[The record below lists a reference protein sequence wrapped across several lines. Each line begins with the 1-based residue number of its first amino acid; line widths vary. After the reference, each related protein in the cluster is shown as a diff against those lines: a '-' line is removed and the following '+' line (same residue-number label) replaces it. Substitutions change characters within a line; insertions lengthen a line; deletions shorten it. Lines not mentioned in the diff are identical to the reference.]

1 MGTSS
6 SNISKAF
13 EKSTYAFTNPKSAT
27 DEKQQVESY
36 ESSENSLAAIG
47 ERIVRLRKLISED
60 DYEKAFSLCVRTIN
74 EFVYIDRASWYNAVL
89 DLVSNVPASFSSC
102 SWYKEIYILKAFT
115 LAEILRLRAHT
126 ACLSDFLS
134 ILSQVDAFIAKASH
148 PPQSHH
154 ADFINE
160 MKLRLFFYLSVYI
173 QRAVKRKRIN
183 VDADSLVSDCL
194 SLANCLDCD
203 KIVAENPLSPS
214 VWEHFYTNGLSLKLQ
229 SAILVEK
236 SSRSESNWKQTLK
249 NILHQDNLSQS
260 NKLEFEFLYGL
271 TEPVDQQKMAQN
283 VDKIYHNLLKHRPV
297 DLSTILWYILC
308 SPCMDK
314 EVQSDY
320 DLALPSSRI
329 KLIVDTVNCV
339 LPDVPFTSSSN
350 AEICQ
355 RDAYVF
361 LLALSVSYLIRFAT
375 SPESNRSSEKMEPLS
390 WPNQPLCLLS
400 SRILPSG
407 LQRKCW
413 IELCSRSTKAGRFLE
428 QLRFAKSTHELP
440 SRLALRVAKA
450 ISSLNL
456 PSSDAAAQIWEFG
469 LNSLA
474 QNTEFNRFSSPVLK
488 IREKIQDEIT
498 LFTNEL
504 NSDWWY
510 GTHVENLINTTAK
523 DQVWFIIG
531 WNWLTSH
538 WLKTGPMPKIQ
549 TLLNHVNRLGDT
561 KIVLNTETLLSAAK
575 LTKKALEENNTSPL
589 VRTLVSITLDILN
602 TGLINAKKNPLRDE
616 TTKSVKEI
624 TEAIESL
631 QRCPCLQTSLE
642 QESVSTYESN
652 QSMPS
657 GYGAYSTGPRSN
669 PNFGLIG
676 GTPTNA
682 GRTSG
687 LFSEEVSYRSPRIPN
702 NSLVNASTAAV
713 IGSPATFSPDPQTKL
728 MTQMMEQWIPAFM
741 EFSKVM
747 SETSV
752 ELAKSRLQ
760 NEELSRMLKDTR
772 SLLDDVIAEQRKQQQ
787 QPPAPSPVKKPE
799 QSSPSLEDWRALQES
814 LNEVTATLK
823 DLRKWLPNAFPPLP
837 PPPLSHFIH
846 PPPPIPVTQSVPQPA
861 DMFNMLESQKAQMAL
876 SQLLQQQQRQ
886 MQQHVTATSVPS
898 CMLPQPPHVPPVDLR
913 VPPPS
918 LFPAP
923 APVQQP
929 STLPTSNLQQ
939 SPLNP
944 VKTSPIAPVKPPVAS
959 TFSSTV
965 CSAATNTT
973 TPATLIKSPTT
984 PPAAQESSGS
994 KLAVTGAS
1002 TSRPEPFS
1010 FLHLT
1015 TTASSS
1021 SNTALPSFGP
1031 STTTTTTTG
1040 FSSSFSFGSLAKSM
1054 TSGQSPNTATTNI
1067 FGGSNSKSATTTGL
1081 SLFGTS
1087 LTKPIETSAQQT
1099 SITQED
1105 EDKPE
1110 AFEPNVDFKPCVE
1123 KLPELVEPTTGEENE
1138 KILFCN
1144 RARLFR
1150 WDKPKDEGTHGEWKA
1165 RGVGELKIL
1174 CNEETNKYRVVMRR
1188 DQVMKLCAN
1197 HYILPGTNIKR
1208 HPQKSVACM
1217 WNARDFAVMDP
1228 DQYDPNGTD
1237 ELFMVTFKT
1246 QEITDEFEKIVRE
1259 GLENAT
1265 SKSDGGDK
1273 MNGQD
1278 KTKTNLETKST
1289 EVKTQLTHSTE
1300 KSPLSGIDAFKAKP
1314 GSWTCSCCLL
1324 VLDGSKIKCPCCNSL
1339 KPGASPPPSENTSE
1353 SKVTFGLPSAATSQS
1368 CPFNFLAEPTTSSTP
1383 NPTFI
1388 FGTNV
1393 KTDTSAKPPTF
1404 GFGNIAPK
1412 ASTTESSSFGFKPA
1426 LCGPSTSDKKT
1437 EDGEPSRTAGVFGGL
1452 NLASTLDKSGNAFT
1466 FTLNPLVKPADQ
1478 ATAGEM
1484 NKSSEHGDGDD
1495 EEVAPS
1501 DLSQVT
1507 FKPIIDHL
1515 PDKVEVVTG
1524 EEGEDV
1530 LFEARAKLFRFDSGD
1545 GGESAW
1551 KERGL
1556 GQLKILK
1563 DQASNRVRLVMR
1575 REQVHKVCCNHLITP
1590 GMTIKPMD
1598 GSKAAVTPWVWWAV
1612 DFSEEE
1618 AESEGRREMLSVR
1631 FKTAKESQDF
1641 HDTFVK
1647 CAERSDEGQTHEDEG
1662 DDSEVEVVE
1671 NPLSPE
1677 QIQRARALMLPDDFY
1692 AYELKE
1698 PGAKSKG
1705 ESEELSP
1712 SEEAAEDALLETAIG
1727 RGISRMLSS
1736 TSSFDVVK
1744 STESLVIT
1752 TPPVSP
1758 PVPQTETP
1766 KSTSIFQ
1773 KSTTDNASATST
1785 PSAGGLFG
1793 SFLGSSS
1800 TSGGVFGGFGALSKD
1815 ASSTPSWLK
1824 PKASEAPSWAGADT
1838 ALFSNTLKSSV
1849 DKENSTTQNDD
1860 GEDGDNEPDPQ
1871 FEPLIPL
1878 PSLVEARTGEE
1889 DEVCLFLRRC
1899 KLYRLVDNQWKERGI
1914 GDMKILVRPK
1924 NNPPAEYLDPRTE
1937 LPTDAKL
1944 DGGINYARIL
1954 MRRDQVLKI
1963 CANHTITADMPNF
1976 KPLAV
1981 TNYGLLWAA
1990 KDFSEEVEGEIMTL
2004 GLKFKTEQDLTQ
2016 FKAAIARA
2024 REMLKGN

>member
-1 MGTSS
+1 MKASSPNISNAPEKSANAFTKSS
-6 SNISKAF
+6 S
-13 EKSTYAFTNPKSAT
+13 AT
-27 DEKQQVESY
+27 GEKQHVGSY
-36 ESSENSLAAIG
+36 EPSESSLAAIG
-47 ERIVRLRKLISED
+47 ERIVRLRKLISDED
-60 DYEKAFSLCVRTIN
+60 YGKAFSLCVGTIN
-74 EFVYIDRASWYNAVL
+74 EFVCIDRASWYNAVL
-89 DLVSNVPASFSSC
+89 DLVSNVPTSFSSC
-102 SWYKEIYILKAFT
+102 SWYQDIYTLKAFT

-134 ILSQVDAFIAKASH
+134 ILAQVDAFIVKATH
-148 PPQSHH
+148 PSQSHNS
-154 ADFINE
+154 DFINE

-183 VDADSLVSDCL
+183 VDADAMVSDCL
-194 SLANCLDCD
+194 SLAICLNCDR
-203 KIVAENPLSPS
+203 IVAENPLSTS
-214 VWEHFYTNGLSLKLQ
+214 VWEHLYTSGLSLKLQ
-229 SAILVEK
+229 SAILVERSSASK
-236 SSRSESNWKQTLK
+236 SDWEKSLK
-249 NILHQDNLSQS
+249 DILHQDNLSQI
-260 NKLEFEFLYGL
+260 NKLEFEYLYGL
-271 TEPVDQQKMAQN
+271 TEPVSRQKLSAQSVDQ
-283 VDKIYHNLLKHRPV
+283 IYHDLLKYRPV

-314 EVQSDY
+314 DVKSDY

-329 KLIVDTVNCV
+329 NLIVDTVNCV
-339 LPDVPFTSSSN
+339 LPDVSFTSPTN
-350 AEICQ
+350 TDICQ

-375 SPESNRSSEKMEPLS
+375 SSESNRSSGETEPLS

-400 SRILPSG
+400 SRFLPSG

-413 IELCSRSTKAGRFLE
+413 IEICSRSAKASRFIE
-428 QLRFAKSTHELP
+428 QLRFAKSTHEIP

-450 ISSLNL
+450 ISSLDL
-456 PSSDAAAQIWEFG
+456 PSNAAAQIWEFG
-469 LNSLA
+469 LNSLIP
-474 QNTEFNRFSSPVLK
+474 NTEFNRFSSPVLK
-488 IREKIQDEIT
+488 IREKIQDEVT

-510 GTHVENLINTTAK
+510 GTHVENLINAAAK
-523 DQVWFIIG
+523 DQVWFVIG
-531 WNWLTSH
+531 WNWLASH
-538 WLKTGPMPKIQ
+538 WLKNDPLPKMQ
-549 TLLNHVNRLGDT
+549 TLLNHVNRLGDM
-561 KIVLNTETLLSAAK
+561 KIVFNTETLILAAK
-575 LTKKALEENNTSPL
+575 LTKKALEENSTSPL
-589 VRTLVSITLDILN
+589 VRTLVSLTLDTLN
-602 TGLINAKKNPLRDE
+602 TGLINAKKNSLRDE
-616 TTKSVKEI
+616 STKSVKEI

-631 QRCPCLQTSLE
+631 QSAPCLQNSLE
-642 QESVSTYESN
+642 QEPVSNYESN

-657 GYGAYSTGPRSN
+657 GYGAYSHGPRSN

-676 GTPTNA
+676 ATPTTA

-687 LFSEEVSYRSPRIPN
+687 LFSEEASYRSPRIPN
-702 NSLVNASTAAV
+702 SSLANASTAAV
-713 IGSPATFSPDPQTKL
+713 IGSPATLCSDPQTKL
-728 MTQMMEQWIPAFM
+728 VTQMMEQWMPAFM

-772 SLLDDVIAEQRKQQQ
+772 SQLDNVIAEQQKQQQ
-787 QPPAPSPVKKPE
+787 QRLPISSPVSKPE
-799 QSSPSLEDWRALQES
+799 QSAPSLEDWKALKES

-823 DLRKWLPNAFPPLP
+823 DFRRWLPNAFPPLP
-837 PPPLSHFIH
+837 PPPQPLFLH
-846 PPPPIPVTQSVPQPA
+846 PPPPIPATQSVPQPA

-876 SQLLQQQQRQ
+876 GQLLQQQQRQ
-886 MQQHVTATSVPS
+886 MQQHVTPASVPS
-898 CMLPQPPHVPPVDLR
+898 GMLPQPSYVPPVDLR
-913 VPPPS
+913 VPPPC

-923 APVQQP
+923 APAQQP

-944 VKTSPIAPVKPPVAS
+944 VKTSPITPVKPPVTS

-965 CSAATNTT
+965 CSSTNTT
-973 TPATLIKSPTT
+973 PVALTKSSTT
-984 PPAAQESSGS
+984 SPAAQEPSGS
-994 KLAVTGAS
+994 KLVVPGAS

-1010 FLHLT
+1010 FLPLTTTT

-1021 SNTALPSFGP
+1021 SSTALPIFGS
-1031 STTTTTTTG
+1031 STTTTTIAG
-1040 FSSSFSFGSLAKSM
+1040 FSSPFSFGSLAKSM
-1054 TSGQSPNTATTNI
+1054 TSGQSPTAAATTI
-1067 FGGSNSKSATTTGL
+1067 FGVGSSKPATTTGL

-1099 SITQED
+1099 SIPQED

-1110 AFEPNVDFKPCVE
+1110 AFEPNVDFKPCFE
-1123 KLPELVEPTTGEENE
+1123 KLPELVDQTTGEENE
-1138 KILFCN
+1138 KILFCY

-1150 WDKPKDEGTHGEWKA
+1150 WDKPKDGGSPGEWKA

-1174 CNEETNKYRVVMRR
+1174 CNEETNKYRIVMRR

-1197 HYILPGTNIKR
+1197 HYILPGINIKR

-1217 WNARDFAVMDP
+1217 WNARDFAIMDP

-1246 QEITDEFEKIVRE
+1246 REITDEFEKIVRE
-1259 GLENAT
+1259 SLENAT
-1265 SKSDGGDK
+1265 STALGGDK
-1273 MNGQD
+1273 KDGEDQ
-1278 KTKTNLETKST
+1278 TKANLETKST
-1289 EVKTQLTHSTE
+1289 EVKTQLTPHTE

-1314 GSWTCSCCLL
+1314 GSWTCSGCLL
-1324 VLDGSKIKCPCCNSL
+1324 VLDESKIKCPCCNSL
-1339 KPGASPPPSENTSE
+1339 KPGASPPPSQNTLE
-1353 SKVTFGLPSAATSQS
+1353 SKITFGLPSAATSQS
-1368 CPFNFLAEPTTSSTP
+1368 SSFNFSAEPTTSSTP
-1383 NPTFI
+1383 NPTFN
-1388 FGTNV
+1388 FGTTF

-1404 GFGNIAPK
+1404 SFGNLGPK
-1412 ASTTESSSFGFKPA
+1412 ATTTENSSFVFNSA
-1426 LCGPSTSDKKT
+1426 LCDPSTSDKKT
-1437 EDGEPSRTAGVFGGL
+1437 EGGEPSRTAGVFGGF
-1452 NLASTLDKSGNAFT
+1452 NMASSLDKGGNAFT
-1466 FTLNPLVKPADQ
+1466 FSLNSLVKPIDQ
-1478 ATAGEM
+1478 ETAGEM
-1484 NKSSEHGDGDD
+1484 NKSSEHGGGDD

-1507 FKPIIDHL
+1507 FKPLIDHL
-1515 PDKVEVVTG
+1515 PDKVEIVTG

-1545 GGESAW
+1545 GGESVW
-1551 KERGL
+1551 KERGI

-1563 DQASNRVRLVMR
+1563 NQASNRVRLVMR
-1575 REQVHKVCCNHLITP
+1575 REQIHKVCCNHLITP

-1598 GSKAAVTPWVWWAV
+1598 GSKAIVTPWVWWAV

-1647 CAERSDEGQTHEDEG
+1647 CAERSDEEQTHEDEG
-1662 DDSEVEVVE
+1662 DDSEVEIVE
-1671 NPLSPE
+1671 NPLSQE

-1692 AYELKE
+1692 AYELRK
-1698 PGAKSKG
+1698 PGHGKG
-1705 ESEELSP
+1705 ESENMTS

-1736 TSSFDVVK
+1736 ASSFDVVK

-1752 TPPVSP
+1752 TPPISP
-1758 PVPQTETP
+1758 PLPQTETP
-1766 KSTSIFQ
+1766 KPTSIFQ
-1773 KSTTDNASATST
+1773 KSTADNASTTST
-1785 PSAGGLFG
+1785 PSVGGLFG

-1800 TSGGVFGGFGALSKD
+1800 TGGSVFGGFGALSKD
-1815 ASSTPSWLK
+1815 ASSTPAWLK

-1838 ALFSNTLKSSV
+1838 ALFSNALKSSV
-1849 DKENSTTQNDD
+1849 DKENLTQNDD
-1860 GEDGDNEPDPQ
+1860 GGDDNEPDPQ

-1889 DEVCLFLRRC
+1889 GEVCLFLRRC
-1899 KLYRLVDNQWKERGI
+1899 KLYRLVDSQWKERGI

-1937 LPTDAKL
+1937 LPADAKL

-1963 CANHTITADMPNF
+1963 CANHTITADMPDF
-1976 KPLAV
+1976 KPLSV
-1981 TNYGLLWAA
+1981 TNYGLLWAT
-1990 KDFSEEVEGEIMTL
+1990 KDFSEEAEGEVMTL
-2004 GLKFKTEQDLTQ
+2004 SLKFKVIPGCL
-2016 FKAAIARA
+2016 F
-2024 REMLKGN
+2024 LKPFGFMM